1 MFRWPIDGPSSKSL
15 RTEAGAGRAA
25 CPVRGPRP
33 AHRGDSRK
41 RHGHHSRRRPQG
53 RRLDLYRLGSA
64 EPVRAGEPRAHQA
77 RAARRAPA
85 RLHHQL
91 PRTRVADPPHAHHWF
106 AKVVRG
112 VEDICR
118 EHGYSL
124 LLGNTHDQAE
134 LQQRCLTL
142 FRSHRV
148 DGLLAFLAPGAE
160 EQFVPLLKKG
170 PPVVFVG
177 RRPRRATT
185 SGRPTGR
192 RSRRAGPRSS

>member
-1 MFRWPIDGPSSKSL
+1 MATIHDVARK
-15 RTEAGAGRAA
+15 AGVSIYTVSAVLNQSARVS
-25 CPVRGPRP
+25 PELT
-33 AHRGDSRK
+33 K
-41 RHGHHSRRRPQG
+41 RV
-53 RRLDLYRLGSA
+53 L
-64 EPVRAGEPRAHQA
+64 
-77 RAARRAPA
+77 RAARQLDYTISFLA
-85 RLHHQL
+85 RGSQTR
-91 PRTRVADPPHAHHWF
+91 RTLTIGMLIPDIGNPWF